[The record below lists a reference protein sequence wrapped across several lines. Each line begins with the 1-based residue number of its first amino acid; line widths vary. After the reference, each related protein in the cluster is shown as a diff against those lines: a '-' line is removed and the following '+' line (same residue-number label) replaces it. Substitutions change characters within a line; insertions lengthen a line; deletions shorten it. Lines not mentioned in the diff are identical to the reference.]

1 MIGIIRKLSYSE
13 IKVDAKYPN
22 SKGMILVKSKS
33 VMTEQELER
42 LVELDSVAQEGAAGG
57 TTPVILATIGLVKT
71 TMSAGACPTS
81 ACTKSC

>member
-33 VMTEQELER
+33 VMTEQELEASWNLIQLLKKVR
-42 LVELDSVAQEGAAGG
+42 LGVPLR
-57 TTPVILATIGLVKT
+57 
-71 TMSAGACPTS
+71 
-81 ACTKSC
+81 